1 MRYEW
6 GEYSF
11 DGAVTVECPSADVLR
26 WLVTPDLMS
35 RWIVGLDAVTLL
47 DSQPDIV
54 GAHTRLDFG
63 AGKSS
68 PGTFHGEV
76 VELSDQ
82 ILIRCYRPGFDPDKY
97 QRTVRYDLRAT
108 GTATAL
114 RCSVQTRL
122 LSLPSMLRRLPRRN
136 EQVHLHR
143 SLERLRALTEGQHQ
157 LPLLRRIR
165 DSALQ
170 PQPL

>member
-6 GEYSF
+6 GQYAF

-26 WLVTPDLMS
+26 WLVMPDLMS
-35 RWIVGLDAVTLL
+35 RWIAGLEAVTLL
-47 DSQPDIV
+47 DSQPDVV
-54 GAHTRLDFG
+54 GAHTRLDFEG
-63 AGKSS
+63 GRRG

-82 ILIRCYRPGFDPDKY
+82 MLIRCYRPAFGRDKY
-97 QRTVRYDLRAT
+97 ERAVRYDLRAI
-108 GTATAL
+108 GAATAL

-122 LSLPSMLRRLPRRN
+122 LGVPAVLRRLPQGH
-136 EQVHLHR
+136 EQTHLHR
-143 SLERLRALTEGQHQ
+143 SLERLRSLAGGLRQ

-165 DSALQ
+165 DSGLQ
-170 PQPL
+170 AQPL

>member
-11 DGAVTVECPSADVLR
+11 DGAVTVECPYADVLR
-26 WLVTPDLMS
+26 WLVMPDLMS

-47 DSQPDIV
+47 DSQPDVV

-63 AGKSS
+63 GGKCS

-82 ILIRCYRPGFDPDKY
+82 ILIRCYRPGFDSDKY
-97 QRTVRYDLRAT
+97 ERTVRYDLRAT
-108 GTATAL
+108 GAATAL

-122 LSLPSMLRRLPRRN
+122 LGLPAVLRRLPYRD

-143 SLERLRALTEGQHQ
+143 SLERLRSLAEGQQQ

-165 DSALQ
+165 DSGLQ
-170 PQPL
+170 AQPL